1 MSAKVFDESARLL
14 STPHAAV
21 GNGQHIPCA
30 TIALLAVL
38 CSVELFPTATLTK
51 SIGQT
56 NQIVNVMA
64 DGRCFFSCCFL
75 WSNGISEQRQWLEVV
90 RNQCGFPTAVARMKH
105 EDDVVREWF
114 QEIVERHSPQRTDV
128 KFAQKLDQLV
138 EKLDNYV
145 TPEHEDVE
153 FFLGLISA
161 QLILVGADGDI
172 NLPLQTL
179 GCVEH
184 EKIFLSNRA
193 SKDGGGQF
201 ASHFRFVF
209 QPSTGTGL
217 SFSEALCILKAN
229 CYIYHMSICRYEK
242 YVYKYCSWEKHM
254 T

>member
-1 MSAKVFDESARLL
+1 MLLPLEQWNFWATTMAWGCQKPVWVSYCSCQNETWGWCCSWMVSGDRRETFTAKDWCQVCPEVG
-14 STPHAAV
+14 STCGEIRQLRYTWAW
-21 GNGQHIPCA
+21 
-30 TIALLAVL
+30 
-38 CSVELFPTATLTK
+38 
-51 SIGQT
+51 
-56 NQIVNVMA
+56 
-64 DGRCFFSCCFL
+64 RC
-75 WSNGISEQRQWLEVV
+75 WI
-90 RNQCGFPTAVARMKH
+90 
-105 EDDVVREWF
+105 
-114 QEIVERHSPQRTDV
+114 
-128 KFAQKLDQLV
+128 
-138 EKLDNYV
+138 
-145 TPEHEDVE
+145 
-153 FFLGLISA
+153 FLGLISA

-209 QPSTGTGL
+209 QPSTGPGL

-229 CYIYHMSICRYEK
+229 CYIIWVYVYRYEK